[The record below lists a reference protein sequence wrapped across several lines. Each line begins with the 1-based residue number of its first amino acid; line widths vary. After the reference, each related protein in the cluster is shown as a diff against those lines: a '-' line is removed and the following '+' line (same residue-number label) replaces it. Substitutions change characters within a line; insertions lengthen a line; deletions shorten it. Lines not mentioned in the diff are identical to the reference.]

1 MKEAQFYE
9 KLEGNRVR
17 CGLCSKLCSIKEGEW
32 GFCQTRQNL
41 QGTLYANYYAQVCSI
56 NNDPIEK
63 KPLYHFYP
71 GREILSIAS
80 NGCNLKC
87 QFCQNWQISQGRA
100 PTKSLTPV
108 EAVTLA
114 QKYKSLGIAYTYT
127 EPLIWYEYVLETSK
141 LIHEAGLK
149 NVLVTNGE
157 INEEPLKQLLPFI
170 DAMNVD
176 VKSMS
181 ESFYRKVCYGTLEP
195 VLRTVEMAKDYCHVE
210 VTNLVIPT
218 LNDSSEDFQKLSTW
232 LASLDENIPLHF
244 SRYFPQYKMDLP
256 ATPEETLARARKIAL
271 EKLKYV
277 YVGNIPKDDWDDTYC
292 PRCRKKIIARKGYM
306 IQLLNYDQGK
316 CGLCHFPLNFK
327 DD

>member
-17 CGLCSKLCSIKEGEW
+17 CELCSKLCPIKEGEW
-32 GFCQTRQNL
+32 GFCQTRQNRD
-41 QGTLYANYYAQVCSI
+41 GTLYANYYAEVCSI
-56 NNDPIEK
+56 SNDPIEK

-87 QFCQNWQISQGRA
+87 QFCQNWQISQGRV
-100 PTKSLTPV
+100 PTKPLTPV
-108 EAVTLA
+108 EAVNLA
-114 QKYKSLGIAYTYT
+114 KQYKSLGIAYTYT

-170 DAMNVD
+170 DAMNID

-181 ESFYRKVCYGTLEP
+181 ESFYRKVCYGTMEP
-195 VLRTVEMAKDYCHVE
+195 VLRTVEIAKDYCHVE

-218 LNDSSEDFQKLSTW
+218 LNDSPEDFQRLSTW
-232 LASLDENIPLHF
+232 LSSLDDNIPLHF
-244 SRYFPQYKMDLP
+244 SRYFPQYKMDLS
-256 ATPEETLARARKIAL
+256 ATPENTLATARKIAQ
-271 EKLKYV
+271 EKLNYV
-277 YVGNIPKDDWDDTYC
+277 YVGNIVKDNWESTYC
-292 PRCRKKIIARKGYM
+292 PHCKKKVIDRKGYR
-306 IQLLNYDQGK
+306 IQFLNYDKGT
-316 CGLCHFPLNFK
+316 CGHCHANLHFT